1 MASGGFAGPAA
12 CHLQPLR
19 GSAVAARW
27 LLLAGPD
34 CADLATEL
42 SAKAGEWL
50 TVRFLRPGGT
60 LCHGLG
66 IAPRGWVLVRPDG
79 YVCAGGA
86 ELTVGR
92 PSAALTSVGIPAL

>member
-1 MASGGFAGPAA
+1 M
-12 CHLQPLR
+12 
-19 GSAVAARW
+19 
-27 LLLAGPD
+27 LAGPD

-50 TVRFLRPGGT
+50 TVRFLRPAST

-66 IAPRGWVLVRPDG
+66 IAPRGWVLVRPDD
-79 YVCAGGA
+79 YACTGGA

-92 PSAALTSVGIPAL
+92 LSAALTSVGIPALRRAPRPEAGMLEHCGRIR